1 MKKKDLATLAGVSI
15 YTMNKLTSDGNVTM
29 EVIEKICTA
38 LNCKV
43 DDILEF
49 IKEWKTSD
57 SKDSGAYWRKLKQ
70 GLKKEEKPWHFVTG
84 WN

>member
-1 MKKKDLATLAGVSI
+1 MKTYELNSKITVNCRDIPDAKADEIADFDVMLAGVSI

-49 IKEWKTSD
+49 IK
-57 SKDSGAYWRKLKQ
+57 A
-70 GLKKEEKPWHFVTG
+70 
-84 WN
+84 

>member
-1 MKKKDLATLAGVSI
+1 MITSLNPVKTYELNSKITENCRDIPDVNADEIADFDVMLAGVSI

-38 LNCKV
+38 FGCKV

-49 IKEWKTSD
+49 IKE
-57 SKDSGAYWRKLKQ
+57 
-70 GLKKEEKPWHFVTG
+70 
-84 WN
+84 

>member
-1 MKKKDLATLAGVSI
+1 MKTYEWNFKITGNCQDIPFVNADEIADFDVMLAGVSI

-38 LNCKV
+38 FGCKV

-49 IKEWKTSD
+49 IKE
-57 SKDSGAYWRKLKQ
+57 
-70 GLKKEEKPWHFVTG
+70 
-84 WN
+84 

>member
-1 MKKKDLATLAGVSI
+1 MSVSYKKLWHLLLDKKMKKKDLAALAGVSI

-29 EVIEKICTA
+29 EVIEKICIA

-49 IKEWKTSD
+49 TKE
-57 SKDSGAYWRKLKQ
+57 
-70 GLKKEEKPWHFVTG
+70 
-84 WN
+84 

>member
-1 MKKKDLATLAGVSI
+1 MLAGVSI

-38 LNCKV
+38 FGCKV

-49 IKEWKTSD
+49 IKE
-57 SKDSGAYWRKLKQ
+57 
-70 GLKKEEKPWHFVTG
+70 
-84 WN
+84 